1 VRRCAGRRAYGR
13 APARNARGHK
23 LCRHQFFA
31 SVTGPEKKLE
41 NVRAVLN
48 WCKQRPSI
56 PQWAVD
62 GLSWGLARDQSFNQ
76 HRPFHLAWL
85 NEYLIHWQGLPEE
98 ERTTLLNDPW
108 LFAKDVRAIEF
119 ARGAYQPMQEAWL
132 YMVFPDSFE
141 NISSR
146 TNKQHIHDAFANR
159 LQSDPSGNIDLDL
172 FEIRKGLTDK
182 YGEGFHFYR
191 SPIVEQWQ
199 KVNVG
204 QQDMEERARDQ
215 ISRQDILDAIAA
227 LDRGEPHAFGPST
240 FYDLL
245 EGGRRYPP
253 KAVVG
258 LAARRAL
265 GRALRPDEF
274 SGGQDS
280 WAFRLLR
287 DRGFKIVQKPGS
299 DSVAVGGK
307 DNGKPSM
314 RIPLNTILYGPPGT
328 GKTFATVNLA
338 LEIMDPHFLKANHSD
353 RKALKLRF
361 DELSKA
367 SNVRFVTFHQSF
379 SYEDFVE
386 ELQAET
392 DEDGNIRYIVR
403 EGVFK
408 SLCNV
413 AAARVTQKID
423 ATIDITG
430 RRIWKMSLGN
440 IHGSDAYIF
449 DECIKNGYALLG
461 YGEDIDFSGCK
472 SRDEVFERFKVAGD
486 SAEKGSYPVTAVTT
500 FLLNIQKGDLLV
512 VTDGNTKFRAIGEVT
527 GEYKRLKR
535 DDEQHKYGQCRA
547 VKWLRVYEPSLPFD
561 TLMSNQF
568 SQMTLYRLRP
578 PAIDLDKLAGLLGAS
593 TPDSIPE
600 KATDAAVF
608 RVGEKFNT
616 GYEVAYTSPDIVE
629 LIKPNKNR
637 LPIGMSVLCTL
648 ADLVQQGTITL
659 DDIKEKRVFDKS
671 SNTSLE
677 PYIVNGYENILA
689 SLVERL
695 LSRGAV
701 RPDEKPL
708 QHPSNP
714 KVLIIDEINRGN
726 VSRIFGELI
735 TLVEGSKRLGAP
747 EALEVT
753 LPYSKERFGIPAE
766 LYLIGT
772 MNTADRS
779 LTGLDI
785 ALRRRF
791 RFIEMPPRPED
802 LKDIDI
808 DGLSIATLL
817 SVVNDRLEIL
827 LDRDHKIG
835 HTYFLPLRDDRA
847 SCPDISPS
855 AVSASTGILFRGL
868 VQNST
873 GP

>member
-1 VRRCAGRRAYGR
+1 M
-13 APARNARGHK
+13 
-23 LCRHQFFA
+23 
-31 SVTGPEKKLE
+31 S
-41 NVRAVLN
+41 
-48 WCKQRPSI
+48 
-56 PQWAVD
+56 
-62 GLSWGLARDQSFNQ
+62 
-76 HRPFHLAWL
+76 
-85 NEYLIHWQGLPEE
+85 
-98 ERTTLLNDPW
+98 
-108 LFAKDVRAIEF
+108 
-119 ARGAYQPMQEAWL
+119 
-132 YMVFPDSFE
+132 
-141 NISSR
+141 
-146 TNKQHIHDAFANR
+146 
-159 LQSDPSGNIDLDL
+159 
-172 FEIRKGLTDK
+172 
-182 YGEGFHFYR
+182 
-191 SPIVEQWQ
+191 
-199 KVNVG
+199 
-204 QQDMEERARDQ
+204 DQ
-215 ISRQDILDAIAA
+215 ISVIPGFLRPIDTAKIAKQLKLSQEGSSRGAEELPKSASTVLDDVEQTILQKIQGEWAWQGDALIRNLRAYAERLVGYSVSATAAALHLKATNAQTQFENASVQAEGSLGPLREYFIAA
-227 LDRGEPHAFGPST
+227 RDELQRFQSQQRLERPARTPTGRWTTLG
-240 FYDLL
+240 LL
-245 EGGRRYPP
+245 VILISVESVLNGTIFA
-253 KAVVG
+253 K
-258 LAARRAL
+258 
-265 GRALRPDEF
+265 
-274 SGGQDS
+274 
-280 WAFRLLR
+280 
-287 DRGFKIVQKPGS
+287 GS

-753 LPYSKERFGIPAE
+753 LPYSKERFRIPAE